1 MDDDDNRLYICPQD
15 PGQQKLCSV
24 GEACLYYS
32 WRKSSS
38 SRAVIRECFPT
49 SVLLGT
55 IEQPVLP
62 QPSCS
67 PMAVETGDIQACIC
81 TTDLCSGLAGQ
92 EDSAALATEL
102 EGVTAD
108 RPGQEEELAREV
120 EAVFG
125 GPQMAGGRVKCHQ
138 CGSLFSTQVKTALI
152 LGN

>member
-1 MDDDDNRLYICPQD
+1 MMTLAPQD
-15 PGQQKLCSV
+15 PGQQKLCAT

-81 TTDLCSGLAGQ
+81 TTDLCSGLEGL
-92 EDSAALATEL
+92 EDTAALATEL
-102 EGVTAD
+102 EGVTVELAT
-108 RPGQEEELAREV
+108 GQEEELAREV

-125 GPQMAGGRVKCHQ
+125 GAQVAGGRVRCHQ
-138 CGSLFSTQVKTALI
+138 CGSLFSSQVTTAQHE
-152 LGN
+152 NT

>member
-1 MDDDDNRLYICPQD
+1 MEDDDNRLYICPQD

-62 QPSCS
+62 APSCS

-81 TTDLCSGLAGQ
+81 TTDLCSGLAGE
-92 EDSAALATEL
+92 EDTLATEL
-102 EGVTAD
+102 EAA
-108 RPGQEEELAREV
+108 RPRQEVELAREV

-125 GPQMAGGRVKCHQ
+125 GPQVAGGRVKCHQ
-138 CGSLFSTQVKTALI
+138 CGSLFSSQVSTELQEE
-152 LGN
+152 N